1 MAGWSTWSNGSSLDF
16 NEVEIFDV
24 CNGNDCRNVKDHAD
38 NADHDKVKTLFDKVF
53 PVYLKE
59 NCSHGIVRPMPV
71 LLGDGQ
77 AVDLYKLFSLVKE
90 LGGYDF
96 VSRNGLWGYVA
107 KELGLN
113 HQVLAS
119 MKLIFDKYLNDFE
132 EWLTKTFKEK
142 RFRNGNHGCDWGIK
156 SLPLELEKE
165 LRSLLLNLK
174 ENDVGL
180 VKLESNAI
188 SEYIDLV
195 NHKEDTNLLDTKN
208 QKINTYGDV
217 QHSNVDDDEKTC
229 KNVKDDSVSLST
241 LIAENGGGSRKR
253 KREPL
258 SGMLNWVR
266 QVAKNPLVPL
276 QQTLPK
282 PSKWKEY
289 KGNDFFIQLLR
300 AREARLVKPCAQP
313 NNETSSSQK
322 LKMCPDMYQDHVAP
336 HHHSAAR
343 LRCSERLPTPVKSR
357 TCSCC
362 NSCSPIG
369 KKLTSSV
376 NTKAKNCVPDK
387 ATATA
392 DKTAATVDPSTAR
405 TMTEKSGEEVIE
417 KHVSVGPLYQADVPE
432 WTGEV
437 CESDSKWLGTQVWT
451 QKHNLDLPSEKDLV
465 GRGRHGNCDCHF
477 KGSVEC
483 VRFHIAESRMKLR
496 RDLGSAFY
504 LWGFNR
510 MGEEISLQWTA
521 EDEKRFKDLMSLSF
535 PSQNKSFWSSKSRY
549 FPDKT
554 RRDMVSYYFN
564 AYLLQLRSYQNRV
577 TPNNVDSDED
587 EVEFGSFSE
596 GFGMG
601 ALKIPGSNFLE
612 CSQNKQC
619 TDLD

>member
-24 CNGNDCRNVKDHAD
+24 SNGNDWRNLNDHTD
-38 NADHDKVKTLFDKVF
+38 NDDHDKVKTLFDEVF

-59 NCSHGIVRPMPV
+59 SCSRGIVRPMPV

-90 LGGYDF
+90 IGGYDF
-96 VSRNGLWGYVA
+96 VSRKGLWGYVS

-113 HQVLAS
+113 HLVLAS
-119 MKLIFDKYLNDFE
+119 MKLIFVKYLNEFE
-132 EWLTKTFKEK
+132 EWLRKTFKEK
-142 RFRNGNHGCDWGIK
+142 SFRNENLGCDWGFK

-165 LRSLLLNLK
+165 LRGLLSLNVK
-174 ENDVGL
+174 DKDDGL
-180 VKLESNAI
+180 VKMESNGI
-188 SEYIDLV
+188 KEYIDLV
-195 NHKEDTNLLDTKN
+195 NHKEDPNVLDTKTR
-208 QKINTYGDV
+208 KINTSEDV
-217 QHSNVDDDEKTC
+217 QHSHVDDDEKAC
-229 KNVKDDSVSLST
+229 NSVKEYSVT
-241 LIAENGGGSRKR
+241 LNASIAENGVGSRKR

-266 QVAKNPLVPL
+266 QVAKHPFVPL
-276 QQTLPK
+276 QQPLPK

-313 NNETSSSQK
+313 NNETPSSQK
-322 LKMCPDMYQDHVAP
+322 QKMCPDMYEDHVAP
-336 HHHSAAR
+336 RYHSSPR
-343 LRCSERLPTPVKSR
+343 LRCSERLPAHVKSR

-362 NSCSPIG
+362 NSGSANG

-376 NTKAKNCVPDK
+376 NTEAENCFLH
-387 ATATA
+387 
-392 DKTAATVDPSTAR
+392 KTTATVDSSTAR
-405 TMTEKSGEEVIE
+405 TVIE
-417 KHVSVGPLYQADVPE
+417 QSANDFQEKQVSVGPLYQADVPE

-437 CESDSKWLGTQVWT
+437 CESDSKWLGTRVWP
-451 QKHNLDLPSEKDLV
+451 QKHDLDLPSETDLV
-465 GRGRHGNCDCHF
+465 GRGRQGNCECHF
-477 KGSVEC
+477 EGSVEC
-483 VRFHIAESRMKLR
+483 VRFHIAERRMKLR

-504 LWGFNR
+504 HWGFDR
-510 MGEEISLQWTA
+510 MGEEISLQWTI
-521 EDEKRFKDLMSLSF
+521 EDEKRFKDLMSQSF
-535 PSQNKSFWSSKSRY
+535 PSQNKCFWSNKSRY

-554 RRDMVSYYFN
+554 RRDLVSYYFN
-564 AYLLQLRSYQNRV
+564 MYLIQLRSYQNRV
-577 TPNNVDSDED
+577 TPNSVDSDED

-612 CSQNKQC
+612 CSLNKQC